1 MASIKSSFLR
11 FVGNCLLILMGIF
24 CAVVS
29 YASNAVADYERTIS
43 GSVSNSPQY
52 KYIGFQLN
60 SRQMS
65 PSIALGRLLPK
76 VDVGGS
82 IDAKNILDSKT
93 AASRYIAGGRFDY
106 GKGLLTLTQP
116 LYDYGSYKDWE
127 SAQETAQFGQQDY
140 RTNYQQF
147 LYDVSYAYF
156 NLVKAIKNVDYNYY
170 NLKSNRRSKFELEN
184 KFNSGV
190 ADIADYETAKSNFY
204 IAQADYAAAIREE
217 KVARAELKKFT
228 DNDYD
233 VVLYDNN
240 FELKDQ
246 SPKSEEGWEELTL
259 RSNPSYL
266 GAYHTKESKYYNY
279 QSATSPFMPKVNYE
293 LKYSPGNNAV
303 SSLGNPVFDKFLPA
317 NGVVNTFY
325 VGINI
330 EWNIFAGGTNYAELK
345 KAAYDYQ
352 SSEFSAIQTGRVAQ
366 NDVMYSYRFVEL
378 KKKQINELRKSV
390 AAAKIAYEKYQYKY
404 EQGTTTITQYF
415 ILLNQY
421 YQFLIDLN
429 NAEFDYILGFLS
441 LYKTAGILTTKTVND
456 FNNWILFG
464 QKVDL

>member
-1 MASIKSSFLR
+1 MILR
-11 FVGNCLLILMGIF
+11 FVGRCLLLVGMFSAYTCYG
-24 CAVVS
+24 S
-29 YASNAVADYERTIS
+29 QSVADYEHTIS
-43 GSVSNSPQY
+43 QSISNSPQY

-65 PSIALGRLLPK
+65 PAIQLGRLLPK
-76 VDVGGS
+76 IDVGANLKHGYI
-82 IDAKNILDSKT
+82 IDGK
-93 AASRYIAGGRFDY
+93 RQAGGDIAAGGFDS
-106 GKGLLTLTQP
+106 GQGLLTLTQP
-116 LYDYGSYKDWE
+116 LYDYGAYKDLE
-127 SAQETAQFGQQDY
+127 SAQETAQFAQQDY

-156 NLVKAIKNVDYNYY
+156 NLAKAIKNVEYNSY
-170 NLKSNRRSKFELEN
+170 NLEANKRSKTELDN

-204 IAQADYAAAIREE
+204 IAQADYAAAKREE

-228 DNDYD
+228 NNDDD
-233 VVLYDNN
+233 VVLFDNV
-240 FELKDQ
+240 FDLKDP
-246 SPKSEEGWEELTL
+246 SPNSEEGWEELTM

-266 GAYHTKESKYYNY
+266 GANHTKESKYYNY
-279 QSATSPFMPKVNYE
+279 QSATSPFMPKVNFE
-293 LKYSPGNNAV
+293 LKYSPGNDAV

-317 NGVVNTFY
+317 KGVVNAFY
-325 VGINI
+325 VGINV

-345 KAAYDYQ
+345 EAAYDYQ

-366 NDVMYSYRFVEL
+366 NDAMYSFRFVEL
-378 KKKQINELRKSV
+378 KKQQITELRKSV
-390 AAAKIAYEKYQYKY
+390 AAAKIAYEKYKQKY
-404 EQGTTTITQYF
+404 DQGTTTITQYF

-421 YQFLIDLN
+421 YQFLINLN

-441 LYKTAGILTTKTVND
+441 LYKTAGILTNKTVND
-456 FNNWILFG
+456 FNSWILFG